1 MTSILLPSPF
11 FSACCLTITAALA
24 RAIKRNSVS
33 PDSMLM
39 QVICRWKNLGRRQG
53 YQAVAQASLSTCNA
67 CLQVGWHGLLYHH
80 VTLFLITQLQ
90 VRAAILFSLHWML
103 RLLTMQLTHTAK
115 VATMLV
121 CSCLKCC
128 TALRILP
135 DVRILSA
142 ARSSCSAVKA

>member
-67 CLQVGWHGLLYHH
+67 CLQVGWHGLLYYH
-80 VTLFLITQLQ
+80 VTLFLITQLH
-90 VRAAILFSLHWML
+90 VRAAVLFSLHYIL
-103 RLLTMQLTHTAK
+103 RLPTVQLTHRASRHDAWWFTPVLDVLHCNEDTA
-115 VATMLV
+115 
-121 CSCLKCC
+121 
-128 TALRILP
+128 
-135 DVRILSA
+135 
-142 ARSSCSAVKA
+142 